1 MTRALALLVAFASA
15 CSGHGPQQVGA
26 QPSWRH
32 GTTAGTEAPKVV
44 APVTF
49 APSSEAAV
57 HYNERITAPPH
68 TPLGDAALAATR
80 EAAGKAGMPAPVADA
95 RLFKACSELAE
106 IVPEEGIVGY
116 SLVEFALQRNGI
128 IEPSPHLLVVWG
140 DVDAA
145 DQIVEQIKPRLA
157 EILADG
163 ANARVGIGWAKRAAD
178 GTGAIVFALQGSGV
192 STNPIPRA
200 LPAGGAVT
208 VDAVVDAHY
217 KEPEVFVTRESGATE
232 RLALET
238 GHSGGFKTKVECGK
252 HIGRQQVEITAS
264 DQQGSTVLANFP
276 VWCGAEPP
284 ASMTIAAT
292 HDDDTVVA
300 ADEAEKRLLALMN
313 RDRGAANLPS
323 LVWDDRVADVARK
336 HSEEMRRTK
345 IVAHISPT
353 TGSAA
358 DRVKAANIKTAVV
371 LENVARAYGVGEA
384 HEGLMNSPGHRANLM
399 SAAAT
404 HVGIGVV
411 YGDDVSGRREMFV
424 TQVFI
429 RVPPKIDPAQAAE
442 LVRSR
447 IEKVRRIG
455 VSAVLQSTA
464 QQLADGLAAGKS
476 RDTLWPR
483 ARKQLDALGNQY
495 ARVGSVITAVAE
507 LDTVD
512 GKELV
517 GEYLPDDIGV
527 GIAQGT
533 HPEIGENAVWIVVL
547 MAERN
552 PPASRPPPPSAGPR

>member
-1 MTRALALLVAFASA
+1 MTRAIALLVAFASA
-15 CSGHGPQQVGA
+15 CSGRGPQQIGT

-32 GTTAGTEAPKVV
+32 GAATTTTAKIVG
-44 APVTF
+44 PVTF
-49 APSSEAAV
+49 APSGEASTR
-57 HYNERITAPPH
+57 YNEAIPAPPH
-68 TPLGDAALAATR
+68 TPLGDATLAAVR
-80 EAAGKAGMPAPVADA
+80 DAAGKLGMPAPVADA
-95 RLFKACSELAE
+95 RLFKACAELAQV
-106 IVPEEGIVGY
+106 VPEEGIVGY

-145 DQIVEQIKPRLA
+145 DQIVDQLKPRLA
-157 EILADG
+157 EILTDG

-178 GTGAIVFALQGSGV
+178 GSGAIVFALQGSGV
-192 STNPIPRA
+192 ATNPIPRS

-208 VDAVVDAHY
+208 LDAVVDAHY
-217 KEPEVFVTRESGATE
+217 KEPEVFITRETGATE

-238 GHSGGFKTKVECGK
+238 GHSGGFKTKVDCGK
-252 HIGRQQVEITAS
+252 HTGRQQVEITAS
-264 DQQGSTVLANFP
+264 DAQGSTVLANFP

-284 ASMTIAAT
+284 ASMTVDAT
-292 HDDDTVVA
+292 HDDDTVVSA
-300 ADEAEKRLLALMN
+300 EEAEKRLLALMN
-313 RDRGAANLPS
+313 RDRVAANLPA
-323 LVWDDRVADVARK
+323 LIWDDRVAEVSRK

-384 HEGLMNSPGHRANLM
+384 HEGLMNSPGHRANLL

-429 RVPPKIDPAQAAE
+429 RIPPKVDPVQATE

-447 IEKVRRIG
+447 IDAVRH
-455 VSAVLQSTA
+455 VNTSAVLASTA

-476 RDTLWPR
+476 RDSLWPR

-517 GEYLPDDIGV
+517 GDYKPDDIGI

-533 HPEIGENAVWIVVL
+533 HPEIGDNAVWIVVL

-552 PPASRPPPPSAGPR
+552 PPPNRAPPSPR